1 MAVMRTIVCQFCG
14 GDGIARKVDI
24 EKGLGKYCSRRCSAK
39 ARLGTKNPNWRGG
52 RRING
57 GRVYI
62 YQPDHPNAIMG
73 GGYVLEYRLIVE
85 KSLGRLLKKDEIIH
99 HINGDKSDNRME
111 NLTIMTKT
119 EHAKL
124 HGGLISAE
132 AKRKMSLSRL
142 GKKLSTEHKNNIKK
156 GLERFHLNEVSI

>member
-1 MAVMRTIVCQFCG
+1 
-14 GDGIARKVDI
+14 
-24 EKGLGKYCSRRCSAK
+24 
-39 ARLGTKNPNWRGG
+39 
-52 RRING
+52 
-57 GRVYI
+57 
-62 YQPDHPNAIMG
+62 MG